1 MAIRIERQAEP
12 IPGYRL
18 LERLGGGGFGEVW
31 KVEAPGG
38 LLKAIKFVHGNLL
51 AVGDEVVRAKQELK
65 ALNRVKTVRHPY
77 ILSLERF
84 DIIDGQLLIVMELAD
99 RNLWDRFQECRG
111 QGQLG
116 IPRDELLG
124 YMAETAEA
132 LDLMNLHYQLQHL
145 DIKPQNLFLVFNH
158 IKVADFGLVKDLE
171 GVRAQVTGGVTPVYA
186 APETF
191 DGEVSRFCDQYS
203 LAIVY
208 EELLTGQRP
217 FKGASVQQLIMQ
229 HLTARPNLLPLPVS
243 DREPIA
249 RALAKK
255 PEERFPSCA
264 ALVEDLRSSTGRV
277 VKGEKPAPADRSAS
291 RMDVSTRLT
300 AEGRG
305 LAQPS
310 ARPTSAREKN
320 TGIMPRPVIADPV
333 AKPGSR
339 VEIEL
344 PPLPETPAVPPRP
357 EITGDGL
364 LFPALVIGLGNLG
377 LSVLRLLRQSLCERV
392 GALDQLPNVRFLYLD
407 TDPEAGHA
415 ATHGTWGHPLDGNE
429 ILLARLN
436 RASHYLK
443 PTAGRPRTD
452 TWFDSKMLYRI
463 PRNLVTTGLR
473 GLGRLAFVD
482 NYRAIAQKVRADL
495 EAVTGDWW
503 RVANET
509 SSPATQHPPP
519 VTTLGMRTN
528 RPRVYVVT
536 SLMGGTGSGMFIDL
550 AYVVRALLRQL
561 GYPYGEVVGLFL
573 VPEVDQDAV
582 RTMALG
588 NAFAALTELNHFA
601 SPQVTFSA
609 RYDDKD
615 SALRD
620 TAPPFGRLVL
630 LPLPKEGT
638 DPTPTRKLAALA
650 GDFLC
655 RELITPLGQAAD
667 SAGLSCQSFGLYRYS
682 WPRGTLIRCTAR
694 RLCQQLVQVWM
705 ARESIALRGSVQAW
719 VEEQWAKAELGPE
732 FLIERL
738 QKACE
743 RQLVGAGSGEC
754 GVRSAECGASGTP
767 HSALHSPHSPEAAFE
782 AVVAPVEKASRP
794 TASLWGRRIPDLDP
808 ALVIEALD
816 RLEQLVGRPDGNV
829 VTRRPALLADAL
841 PAATEALVTHCEKH
855 LAHLAV
861 RLIEQPEFRLA
872 GAEEAIRL
880 VTAKIEQQV
889 QHYEVLSQELSDKAG
904 HAFARIY
911 ALLENLQATGGK
923 RPAAEAVELVEMLR
937 AFPKCHYQ
945 SLVLRH
951 VLTSYTTL
959 RNHLA
964 DQMREVEFCR
974 TRLGDLLH
982 AFTES
987 AEGSRAE
994 NLSVP
999 GRHLLPDGC
1008 RSLDEAIEQ
1017 TLARMTA
1024 NDLQSLDEKVQA
1036 MIQQQFT
1043 ALVHV
1048 CMTSGN
1054 LLRSLEGAMLHE
1066 AEPFA
1071 KQRLRETNLVAMYLE
1086 SYPREE
1092 EALRDLASAF
1102 AAAAPRLAGRG
1113 RSVSGEVQILAVP
1126 PAPDEQHLRELAR
1139 KALPDA
1145 QLAPAAS
1152 ADDIV
1157 FYREVAGL
1165 ALTDLEQ
1172 LGPAGQQAYRQMTT
1186 SETFTPHSRTD
1197 QEWCALSAE

>member
-1 MAIRIERQAEP
+1 MAIRIERQSEP

-31 KVEAPGG
+31 KAEAPGG
-38 LLKAIKFVHGNLL
+38 LLKAIKFVHGNLQ
-51 AVGDEVVRAKQELK
+51 AVGDDVTRARQELK

-111 QGQLG
+111 NGLPG

-124 YMAETAEA
+124 YMAESAEA
-132 LDLMNLHYQLQHL
+132 LDLMNMHYQLQHL

-208 EELLTGQRP
+208 QELLTGQRP

-229 HLTARPNLLPLPVS
+229 HLTARPNLTPLPVS
-243 DREPIA
+243 DRESLA

-264 ALVEDLRSSTGRV
+264 ALVEDLRRAGSVRV
-277 VKGEKPAPADRSAS
+277 AKGEKPAPSDPALPRTEVGIRPAP
-291 RMDVSTRLT
+291 
-300 AEGRG
+300 EGRS
-305 LAQPS
+305 LPS
-310 ARPTSAREKN
+310 PGARPAGGRDKI
-320 TGIMPRPVIADPV
+320 TGIMPRPAIAETL

-339 VEIEL
+339 GEIEL
-344 PPLPETPAVPPRP
+344 PPIPEPPVAPQRP
-357 EITGDGL
+357 ELAGDGL
-364 LFPALVIGLGNLG
+364 LFPALVIGVGNLG
-377 LSVLRLLRQSLCERV
+377 LGVLRLLRQSLCERV
-392 GALDQLPNVRFLYLD
+392 GTLDRLPSVRFLYLD

-415 ATHGTWGHPLDGNE
+415 ATHGSWGLSLDGNE
-429 ILLARLN
+429 VLLARLN

-443 PTAGRPRTD
+443 PAAGRPRTEA
-452 TWFDSKMLYRI
+452 WFDSKMLYRI

-482 NYRAIAQKVRADL
+482 NYRPIAQKVRAEL
-495 EAVTGDWW
+495 EACADTALNRAAQQTG
-503 RVANET
+503 
-509 SSPATQHPPP
+509 
-519 VTTLGMRTN
+519 LGKRSN
-528 RPRVYVVT
+528 WPRVYIVT
-536 SLMGGTGSGMFIDL
+536 SLTGGTGSGMFIDL
-550 AYVVRALLRQL
+550 AYVTRGLLKQI
-561 GYPYGEVVGLFL
+561 GYPRAELVGLFL
-573 VPEVDQDAV
+573 VPEVDQDTV

-609 RYDDKD
+609 RYDDKEN
-615 SALRD
+615 ALRD
-620 TAPPFGRLVL
+620 SSPPFDRTVL
-630 LPLPKEGT
+630 LPLPKEAT
-638 DPTPTRKLAALA
+638 DHTPTRKISALA

-655 RELITPLGQAAD
+655 RELVTPLGRVASARRAALQPAAGD
-667 SAGLSCQSFGLYRYS
+667 SPVLSCQTFGLYRYS
-682 WPRGTLIRCTAR
+682 WPRGALIRRTAR
-694 RLCQQLVQVWM
+694 LLCQRLVQVWM
-705 ARESIALRGSVQAW
+705 ARESTGLRGSVQDW

-732 FLIERL
+732 YLIERL

-743 RQLVGAGSGEC
+743 RRLEEQ
-754 GVRSAECGASGTP
+754 
-767 HSALHSPHSPEAAFE
+767 PETAFAAI
-782 AVVAPVEKASRP
+782 VAPVETASRP

-829 VTRRPALLADAL
+829 VTRRPAVLADAL
-841 PAATEALVTHCEKH
+841 PGAVESVVTHCEKH
-855 LAHLAV
+855 LAHLAI

-872 GAEEAIRL
+872 GAEEAIRQ
-880 VTAKIEQQV
+880 VTAKLERQL
-889 QHYEVLSQELSDKAG
+889 QHYETMCQELTDRAE

-923 RPAAEAVELVEMLR
+923 RPAAEAAELVEMLR
-937 AFPKCHYQ
+937 AFPKCYYQ

-951 VLTSYTTL
+951 VMASYTTL
-959 RNHLA
+959 RTHLA

-974 TRLGDLLH
+974 TRLGDLLN
-982 AFTES
+982 AF
-987 AEGSRAE
+987 ADAPGGSRTE
-994 NLSVP
+994 GDGVP
-999 GRHLLPDGC
+999 GRHLLPMGC
-1008 RSLDEAIEQ
+1008 RSLDEAVQQ
-1017 TLARMTA
+1017 TLARMTT
-1024 NDLQSLDEKVQA
+1024 DDVLELDQKVQA

-1048 CMTSGN
+1048 CMTSSN
-1054 LLRSLEGAMLHE
+1054 LLRNLEGAMQRE

-1071 KQRLRETNLVAMYLE
+1071 EQRLLETNLVTMYLE
-1086 SYPREE
+1086 SHPGEE
-1092 EALRDLASAF
+1092 EALLDLASAF
-1102 AAAAPRLAGRG
+1102 EAAAPRLTVGGECAPA
-1113 RSVSGEVQILAVP
+1113 EVQILGVP
-1126 PAPDEQHLRELAR
+1126 PAPGEDRLRALAR

-1145 QLAPAAS
+1145 GLASAGS

-1157 FYREVAGL
+1157 FYREVPNL
-1165 ALTDLEQ
+1165 ALSDLEQ
-1172 LGPAGQQAYRQMTT
+1172 LGPAGRQAYRQMAAA
-1186 SETFTPHSRTD
+1186 ENFTPHSRTD
-1197 QEWCALSAE
+1197 QEWCAIPAE